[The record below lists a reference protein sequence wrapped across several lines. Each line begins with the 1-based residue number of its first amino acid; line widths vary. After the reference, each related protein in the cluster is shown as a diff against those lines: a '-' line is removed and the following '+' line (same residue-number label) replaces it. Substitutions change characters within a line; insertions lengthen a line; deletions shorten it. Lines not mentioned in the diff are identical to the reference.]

1 MLLDEFSRVLT
12 AFADNEANLDISKGT
27 LLVEI
32 RDELIQA
39 NLYQQGGQLILEEQG
54 QRLPAFN
61 CLVNRI
67 ARMPLLADRILA
79 HVSET
84 AGFVT
89 PSGQLLD
96 QPDFAASSE
105 DRSCQNA
112 THCAIEVLQRRRAG
126 TTSVLYLTS
135 DAGEGKTTLIN
146 HLARYQATE
155 FKAKRTDWLL
165 VPIPLGGRT
174 FLRFDDVVV
183 AALVNRLRFQLL
195 YYDAF
200 IELIRL
206 GVIVPAFDGF
216 EEMIIASS
224 SGEAIS
230 ALGNLVRSLS
240 SSGTVVIAARKAYF
254 DYHNFKAQARLFD
267 AIGKDSVAFARL
279 ALRRW
284 SRNQFLEYAEKRGLQ
299 DPGNV
304 YATVANRLGADHP
317 LLTRAVLA
325 RRLVDVAHGSIGLRG
340 LLEQIG
346 NAPQHYFF
354 QFVNA
359 IVEREAHEK
368 WIDQSGEP
376 RQPLL
381 TVEEHHELLGM
392 VANEMWLSETDSLRP
407 DLLEEI
413 AGMFAET
420 RKKPPA
426 ITRQIGERL
435 KQHALLVSAGS
446 TGALSFDHEDF
457 RAFYLGEAV
466 GSAMNRCAY
475 ADLRSLLQAGLLSRT
490 AVDEAV
496 LHARRLEG
504 SAPDALSVLQ
514 ELASKESAASIVR
527 ENCGTLSIGMAQE
540 LANVELRDM
549 VFPEDALRGRTLSSL
564 TIRDSYFQGSSLAG
578 AKLQDY
584 CFQDC
589 RFDRL
594 ELDVDTQISSSTLD
608 GCEVTALSR
617 IERDEQFFDPTQIS
631 ASLSDAGFRLIGPDQ
646 EELPTV
652 RPVEPDEQLR
662 LVERMMRIFLRANQV
677 NEEVI
682 RTKLGVKAAPFF
694 DNILPKLLKLGML
707 EEIPHRGAGNL
718 RRFKIRVQM
727 HRLHDALSECGGDF
741 ERFLSLLER
750 E

>member
-1 MLLDEFSRVLT
+1 MLLDDFRRVLT
-12 AFADNEANLDISKGT
+12 AFADNEADLDITKGA
-27 LLVEI
+27 LLLEI
-32 RDELIQA
+32 RDELIEA
-39 NLYQQGGQLILEEQG
+39 NLYQQGGQLILDEQG

-61 CLVNRI
+61 WLVNRI
-67 ARMPLLADRILA
+67 ARVPLLADRILA
-79 HVSET
+79 YVSET
-84 AGFVT
+84 EGFVT

-105 DRSCQNA
+105 DRLCQNA
-112 THCAIEVLQRRRAG
+112 TDCALEVLRRRRAG

-146 HLARYQATE
+146 YLARYQAMQ
-155 FKAKRTDWLL
+155 FKAKRADWLL

-267 AIGKDSVAFARL
+267 AVGKDSVAFARL
-279 ALRRW
+279 ALNRW
-284 SRNQFLEYAEKRGLQ
+284 SQNQFLKYAEKRGLQ
-299 DPGNV
+299 DPDTV
-304 YATVANRLGADHP
+304 YGTVANRLGANHP

-325 RRLVDVAHGSIGLRG
+325 RRLVDVAHGPTGLPG

-354 QFVNA
+354 QFVNT

-381 TVEEHHELLGM
+381 TVEEHHELLGII
-392 VANEMWLSETDSLRP
+392 ANEMWLSETDSLRP

-420 RKKPPA
+420 QKKPPA
-426 ITRQIGERL
+426 IARQIGERL
-435 KQHALLVSAGS
+435 KQHALLVSDRS

-466 GSAMNRCAY
+466 GAAMNRCAY
-475 ADLRSLLQAGLLSRT
+475 TDLRSQLQAGLLSRT

-496 LHARRLEG
+496 LHVRRLEG
-504 SAPDALSVLQ
+504 SAPASLSVLQ
-514 ELASKESAASIVR
+514 ELASKESAASVVR
-527 ENCGTLSIGMAQE
+527 ENCGTLSIALAQE
-540 LANVELRDM
+540 LENLELRDM
-549 VFPEDALRGRTLSSL
+549 VFPEDALRGRTLSGL

-578 AKLQDY
+578 AELQDC
-584 CFQDC
+584 CFQNC

-594 ELDVDTQISSSTLD
+594 ELDADTRISSSTLD
-608 GCEVTALSR
+608 GCEVTVLAR
-617 IERDEQFFDPTQIS
+617 IERDEQFFDPSQINV
-631 ASLSDAGFRLIGPDQ
+631 SLSDSGFRVIGPDQ
-646 EELPTV
+646 EKTRTA
-652 RPVEPDEQLR
+652 RPAEPDEQLR

-677 NEEVI
+677 NEDVI
-682 RTKLGVKAAPFF
+682 RTKLGVKATPFF
-694 DNILPKLLKLGML
+694 DNILPRLLKLGML
-707 EEIPHRGAGNL
+707 EEIRHRGAGNK
-718 RRFKIRVQM
+718 RRFKLRIQM
-727 HRLHDALSECGGDF
+727 HKLHDALSKCGGNF
-741 ERFLSLLER
+741 ERFLRLVER
-750 E
+750 A

>member
-1 MLLDEFSRVLT
+1 MLLDDFRRVLT
-12 AFADNEANLDISKGT
+12 AFADSEGDLDISKGR

-32 RDELIQA
+32 RDELVEA
-39 NLYQQGGQLILEEQG
+39 NLYQQGGQLILDEQG
-54 QRLPAFN
+54 ERLPALN
-61 CLVNRI
+61 WLVNRI
-67 ARMPLLADRILA
+67 ARVPLLADRILA
-79 HVSET
+79 YVPET
-84 AGFVT
+84 AEFVT

-105 DRSCQNA
+105 DRTCVNA
-112 THCAIEVLQRRRAG
+112 TDCAIEVLQRQQAG

-155 FKAKRTDWLL
+155 FKAKRTGWLL

-267 AIGKDSVAFARL
+267 AVGKDSVAFARL
-279 ALRRW
+279 ALKRW
-284 SRNQFLEYAEKRGLQ
+284 NQNQFLEYAEKRGLR
-299 DPGNV
+299 DPDNV
-304 YATVANRLGADHP
+304 YATVANRLGTDHP

-325 RRLVDVAHGSIGLRG
+325 RRLVDVAHGPTGLPG

-435 KQHALLVSAGS
+435 KQHALLVSDGS
-446 TGALSFDHEDF
+446 AGALSFDHEDF

-466 GSAMNRCAY
+466 GAAMNRCAY
-475 ADLRSLLQAGLLSRT
+475 TDLRSIFQAGLLSRT

-496 LHARRLEG
+496 LCVRRLEG
-504 SAPDALSVLQ
+504 SAPDSLSVLQ
-514 ELASKESAASIVR
+514 ELASKESAASVVR
-527 ENCGTLSIGMAQE
+527 ENCGALSIGMAQD

-549 VFPEDALRGRTLSSL
+549 VFAEDALRGRILSSL
-564 TIRDSYFQGSSLAG
+564 TIRDSYFQGPSLAG
-578 AKLQDY
+578 AELKDCY
-584 CFQDC
+584 FQNC

-594 ELDVDTQISSSTLD
+594 ELDADTQISSSTLD
-608 GCEVTALSR
+608 GCEVTVLAR
-617 IERDEQFFDPTQIS
+617 IERDEQSFDPSQIS
-631 ASLSDAGFRLIGPDQ
+631 AFLSDSNFRVIGPDQ
-646 EELPTV
+646 AELPTV
-652 RPVEPDEQLR
+652 RPMEPDEQLR
-662 LVERMMRIFLRANQV
+662 PVERMMRIFLRANQV

-682 RTKLGVKAAPFF
+682 RTKLGVKAASFF
-694 DNILPKLLKLGML
+694 TNILPRLLRLGML
-707 EEIPHRGAGNL
+707 EEVPHRGHGNQ
-718 RRFKIRVQM
+718 RRFKLRVQM
-727 HRLHDALSECGGDF
+727 HKLHDALSECGGDF
-741 ERFLSLLER
+741 ERFLSLVER